1 MTASSMSA
9 GSSKLSHCAMAAPQ
23 RSCKVFP
30 MRDMRR
36 LTTDIARGSAE
47 PSLCRAERKT
57 AGPRGGTAVKRSQFQ
72 KLRVPSLARSR
83 REDSLALPPSM
94 LLAGWLLAASCALHV
109 RVPVHKHVRIHAIA
123 MSDTDDISIPDPK
136 FASDELSRTWE
147 RSGKGKKRWQPGD
160 ATGDTALDMRLL
172 YSNWVLNPMQL
183 LVREGC
189 SQSTAARL
197 LLGWLGLPF
206 TAVPSADEPL
216 PRIEGSGVPSSAGG
230 EGDGG
235 LNSYGEICSFA
246 VGVAQKREVG
256 VVAPATGREDVA
268 VWLEAPSVASFV
280 PLLRGVQPGDRT
292 PCVNAWGLS
301 MDDAAVL
308 PVLKVLVDGSDEDSD
323 EMLMLRQYVSSCYR
337 KAGMSL

>member
-1 MTASSMSA
+1 
-9 GSSKLSHCAMAAPQ
+9 
-23 RSCKVFP
+23 
-30 MRDMRR
+30 
-36 LTTDIARGSAE
+36 
-47 PSLCRAERKT
+47 
-57 AGPRGGTAVKRSQFQ
+57 
-72 KLRVPSLARSR
+72 
-83 REDSLALPPSM
+83 M

-109 RVPVHKHVRIHAIA
+109 RVPVHNHVRIHTIA
-123 MSDTDDISIPDPK
+123 MSDTDDLAAPDPQ

-206 TAVPSADEPL
+206 TAVASADEPL
-216 PRIEGSGVPSSAGG
+216 PRIEGSGVPSSG
-230 EGDGG
+230 GDGG

-246 VGVAQKREVG
+246 VGVAQKSQVG

-268 VWLEAPSVASFV
+268 AWLAAPSAASFV

-292 PCVNAWGLS
+292 PCLNAWGLS

-308 PVLKVLVDGSDEDSD
+308 PVLKVLLDGSDADSD
-323 EMLMLRQYVSSCYR
+323 EVQMLRQYVASSYR
-337 KAGMSL
+337 KAGMNL